1 MKKDDVIGG
10 VMLLVVI
17 LVAGAF
23 FFFAKQ
29 APELAYGP
37 VEVAGTSLAF
47 DSVVSDMTV
56 TFSPTVVQVGYITV
70 HESIGGA
77 PGPIVGTSQ
86 LLSPGSA
93 TSVTVDLVKPMTP
106 SMPYVALMHVD
117 NGDGT
122 FVVKDDMPVTSGG
135 ASVRADFTSPGL
147 KK

>member
-10 VMLLVVI
+10 VTLLIVI
-17 LVAGAF
+17 LAVGAF
-23 FFFAKQ
+23 FLFAKQ

-37 VEVAGTSLAF
+37 VEVAGTSLVF
-47 DSVVSDMTV
+47 DSAVSDTAV
-56 TFSPTVVQVGYITV
+56 TFTPTVVQAGYITV

-86 LLSPGSA
+86 LLLSGSMA
-93 TSVTVDLVKPMTP
+93 ATVDLVKPMTP

-117 NGDGT
+117 NGDGA
-122 FVVKDDMPVTSGG
+122 FVVKDDMPVTNGG
-135 ASVRADFTSPGL
+135 TSVRADFTSPGL